1 VYRKNQVVRNR
12 LGITVSKKVGKAVT
26 RNKIKRII
34 RETFR
39 LNRDHLPEQLDIN
52 VIARPKAGMLE
63 PAALRKHLEQ
73 CFEVF
78 AEKASY

>member
-1 VYRKNQVVRNR
+1 
-12 LGITVSKKVGKAVT
+12 
-26 RNKIKRII
+26 
-34 RETFR
+34 
-39 LNRDHLPEQLDIN
+39 LPEQLDIN